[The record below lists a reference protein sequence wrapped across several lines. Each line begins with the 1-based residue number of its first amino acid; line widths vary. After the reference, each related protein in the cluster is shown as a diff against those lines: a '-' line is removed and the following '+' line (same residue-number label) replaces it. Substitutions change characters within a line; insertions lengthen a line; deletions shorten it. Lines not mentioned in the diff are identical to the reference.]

1 MLDSDRPMTIPVT
14 FFSLLLFVMTLGV
27 FVKYSPIGEYLE
39 RYVGSPEEGAKASP
53 ILRSSEAV
61 RSSRVGVIYIHQ
73 SPDSFEAIPIQK
85 YTFLSGSVIK
95 AISMDGKEIISSS
108 YTLFLEDKD

>member
-1 MLDSDRPMTIPVT
+1 MSNLDSRGEVPTSVLAII
-14 FFSLLLFVMTLGV
+14 FFIILIFGASVIFLESSN
-27 FVKYSPIGEYLE
+27 KGELE
-39 RYVGSPEEGAKASP
+39 QTVICVGSEEKIRTPALLK
-53 ILRSSEAV
+53 
-61 RSSRVGVIYIHQ
+61 VGTLYIHQ
-73 SPDSFEAIPIQK
+73 SSGSVEAIPIRK

>member
-1 MLDSDRPMTIPVT
+1 MLDSDRPITILVT
-14 FFSLLLFVMTLGV
+14 FVFLLLFAMILCV
-27 FVKYSPIGEYLE
+27 FVKYFPIGEYLG
-39 RYVGSPEEGAKASP
+39 RCAGSPEEGAKALP

-61 RSSRVGVIYIHQ
+61 RSSRVGVMHIHQ
-73 SPDSFEAIPIQK
+73 SSGSVEAIPIQK
-85 YTFLSGSVIK
+85 YTFLSGNVIK

>member
-1 MLDSDRPMTIPVT
+1 MSNLDSYGEVPTSVLAII
-14 FFSLLLFVMTLGV
+14 FFIILIFGASAIF
-27 FVKYSPIGEYLE
+27 LE
-39 RYVGSPEEGAKASP
+39 SSNKGKLEQTARCVGSEEKIRTPALLK
-53 ILRSSEAV
+53 
-61 RSSRVGVIYIHQ
+61 VGTLYIHQ
-73 SPDSFEAIPIQK
+73 SSGSVEAIPIQK